1 MRKIFSNFVCFSES
15 SNFTYQKKD
24 FFLKELSC
32 FNPLCMNMKR
42 CSVLFCDASL
52 SMPLIPSLS
61 KKRRIGRSNPTPF
74 DKNTV
79 QHYLRG
85 ESPYLCSRSC
95 TSYTKFDFG
104 LIDVFPQIVAVTELV
119 PELIWAPE
127 FFGPQE
133 IWSPSNL
140 GPRKFGPWEIW
151 SPEIWSPHLFGP
163 REIWSPKNLVPEKFG
178 PQEIWSPR
186 NLVPRK
192 FGPQE
197 VWSPGR
203 MVPPKICQIWKKSN

>member
-1 MRKIFSNFVCFSES
+1 MLLIQQCFLILVWLTLLKLNLSKFLHTYYLCIKLSPINCELSIANSYTSWFKDFSTSLTWALEKSLSLLPIQTHCVKLFRKEQSYFSSSSYLITIFSNFSWISCK
-15 SNFTYQKKD
+15 NAGTYQKKD
-24 FFLKELSC
+24 FSYQRISC

-95 TSYTKFDFG
+95 TSYTIFDFG
-104 LIDVFPQIVAVTELV
+104 LIDVFPPIVSSLE
-119 PELIWAPE
+119 
-127 FFGPQE
+127 
-133 IWSPSNL
+133 
-140 GPRKFGPWEIW
+140 
-151 SPEIWSPHLFGP
+151 
-163 REIWSPKNLVPEKFG
+163 
-178 PQEIWSPR
+178 
-186 NLVPRK
+186 
-192 FGPQE
+192 
-197 VWSPGR
+197 
-203 MVPPKICQIWKKSN
+203 

>member
-1 MRKIFSNFVCFSES
+1 MTLVVKVRTFWETHKIWKNPPHGFDKLADLLSRHQNHEEDFFKFCVLLRKSEL
-15 SNFTYQKKD
+15 YQKKRL
-24 FFLKELSC
+24 FSQWISC

-95 TSYTKFDFG
+95 TSYTIFDFG
-104 LIDVFPQIVAVTELV
+104 LIDVFPRIVSSIE
-119 PELIWAPE
+119 
-127 FFGPQE
+127 
-133 IWSPSNL
+133 
-140 GPRKFGPWEIW
+140 
-151 SPEIWSPHLFGP
+151 
-163 REIWSPKNLVPEKFG
+163 
-178 PQEIWSPR
+178 
-186 NLVPRK
+186 
-192 FGPQE
+192 
-197 VWSPGR
+197 
-203 MVPPKICQIWKKSN
+203 